1 MQCAHSVWRT
11 ARQSDKFGP
20 GRFGDGLEFT
30 HSKVLS
36 VNLEVYIMY
45 RHQKKAWMLRTV
57 DVPLPLSV
65 ENLATHEREPPFLIS
80 SAWEG

>member
-1 MQCAHSVWRT
+1 
-11 ARQSDKFGP
+11 
-20 GRFGDGLEFT
+20 
-30 HSKVLS
+30 VLS

-57 DVPLPLSV
+57 DVPLPLSI